1 MSIESFTEFLEAK
14 RAADE
19 RSRDH
24 KTFELFLHYLR
35 QTPKASVLDAGT
47 GTGAMARRLVAA
59 LPDAD
64 CTVTG
69 LDTSCDSIAVANS
82 VSKDYDRQRL
92 GFACHSLFDAQ
103 SDGIVGTVS
112 AVTAHSFVDEFPPV
126 RLLRTFRQLLGG
138 QGMVYT
144 SLTYNGRTEF
154 FPQSRDIEYESRMLE
169 LYDRSMDERKFDSE
183 PVAGSRGASRFLAA
197 AEQEGFGIVSFGASD
212 WCIQPRS
219 GVYRRGDAVLLAG
232 MVDFVANESLRHEGM
247 DTERTEAWRAERKA
261 QIRENRLR
269 LLVHHIDS
277 LIEL

>member
-1 MSIESFTEFLEAK
+1 MSIASFTDFLEAK

-35 QTPKASVLDAGT
+35 STPKASVLDAGT

-64 CTVTG
+64 CEVIG
-69 LDTSCDSIAVANS
+69 LDTDCEAIAVADS
-82 VSKDYDRQRL
+82 VSKEYDQRRL
-92 GFACHSLFDAQ
+92 SFACHSLFDAQ
-103 SDGIVGTVS
+103 TDGLVSTVS
-112 AVTAHSFVDEFPPV
+112 AVTAHSFVDEFPPAA
-126 RLLRTFRQLLGG
+126 LLQAFRRLLGG

-154 FPQSRDIEYESRMLE
+154 FPQSQDEEYENRMLA
-169 LYDRSMDERKFDSE
+169 LYDRSMDERTFEGK
-183 PVAGSRGASRFLAA
+183 PIAGSRGASRFLAA
-197 AEQEGFGIVSFGASD
+197 AEQEGFGIVSFGGSD

-219 GVYRRGDAVLLAG
+219 GEYRRGDAVLLEG
-232 MVDFVANESLRHEGM
+232 MVDFVANESLRHDGM
-247 DTERTEAWRAERKA
+247 DAERTEAWRTERKT
-261 QIRENRLR
+261 QIREQRLR
-269 LLVHHIDS
+269 LLVHHVDS